1 MIDSYPLEWEAFLQ
15 KLHVMDWE
23 RLIPGHPG
31 VNDRLGTKQDVQNL
45 LTLMQE
51 ASAAVKEQAQ
61 QGKCWEPVEKEM
73 QLPKYANWPGYANG
87 LPFVLRRY
95 CGLWGR
101 GT

>member
-31 VNDRLGTKQDVQNL
+31 VQRP
-45 LTLMQE
+45 
-51 ASAAVKEQAQ
+51 ARHQAGRAEPPHAHAGRIGRGQ
-61 QGKCWEPVEKEM
+61 GAGAQGKCWEPVEKEM
-73 QLPKYANWPGYANG
+73 QLPKYASWPGYANG